1 MPEDSSRR
9 TAEQILESVIDNA
22 RDELDRGSLAL
33 ALSGVAAGMSMG
45 LTGLA
50 VAIVLAFSGG
60 SEPAKLTARLLYPL
74 GFIVVIIGRQQ
85 LFTENT
91 LYPVA
96 LCLKERRWA
105 NLRET
110 LRLWSVVFSANILGA
125 LLYALLMVKTS
136 SLRPDILQTLISLG
150 QEASSLSAV
159 QFFWSGVAGGWLIAL
174 VAWVVSASRYTS
186 GQLLTTWLI

>member
-1 MPEDSSRR
+1 MADDSSRR
-9 TAEQILESVIDNA
+9 TAEQIFDSVVESA
-22 RDELDRGSLAL
+22 REEIERGSLAL
-33 ALSGVAAGMSMG
+33 GFSGLAAGMSMG

-50 VAIVLAFSGG
+50 VAIVLTFSGQ
-60 SEPAKLTARLLYPL
+60 SESAKLTARLLYPL

-136 SLRPDILQTLISLG
+136 TLRPDILQTLISLG
-150 QEASSLSAV
+150 QEASSRSAV
-159 QFFWSGVAGGWLIAL
+159 QLFWSGVAG
-174 VAWVVSASRYTS
+174 
-186 GQLLTTWLI
+186 